1 MYAYFYIDKDDNLIE
16 CDRNTYKKWEFSLN
30 TTPQPCFFYLKER
43 KVFVE
48 CPNSDLYYRLEDKYG
63 NGAVV
68 MDSEFS
74 VKDKNY
80 GSESFGSLV
89 LTLYTIVTDIHEVYF
104 TDDDDSYRG
113 FYGYYPTFGTNVRC
127 YSNDG
132 NCSGQLYKITDCPN
146 YGLEKAIEYHESI
159 ILDIVSGKDLKYI
172 S

>member
-1 MYAYFYIDKDDNLIE
+1 MYAYFYIDKDDNLVE

-43 KVFVE
+43 KVCVE
-48 CPNSDLYYRLEDKYG
+48 CPNSDLYYRLADKYS

-80 GSESFGSLV
+80 
-89 LTLYTIVTDIHEVYF
+89 TIVTGIHEVYF

-113 FYGYYPTFGTNVRC
+113 FYGYYPTFGTNVR
-127 YSNDG
+127 
-132 NCSGQLYKITDCPN
+132 
-146 YGLEKAIEYHESI
+146 
-159 ILDIVSGKDLKYI
+159 
-172 S
+172 